1 MTAGGTLAVLD
12 FDDCGLSHPLH
23 DLAITAYHLRPVPH
37 EEPLFAGYETVA
49 PVPEHTREQLESL
62 VASRNVALLNDL
74 VTVDAAWARETVPT
88 YLANTMTKLRS
99 FLRTGVYR
107 HDVDGLVG

>member
-1 MTAGGTLAVLD
+1 
-12 FDDCGLSHPLH
+12 
-23 DLAITAYHLRPVPH
+23 
-37 EEPLFAGYETVA
+37 
-49 PVPEHTREQLESL
+49 VPEHTREQFESL